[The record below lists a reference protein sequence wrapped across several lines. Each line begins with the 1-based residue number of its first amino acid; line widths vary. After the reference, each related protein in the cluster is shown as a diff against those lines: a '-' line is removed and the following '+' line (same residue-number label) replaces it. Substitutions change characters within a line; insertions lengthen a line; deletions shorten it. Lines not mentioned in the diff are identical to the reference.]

1 MQKFAVIGLGRFGMR
16 LARLLADSGAQVI
29 AIDRKRE
36 RIEAVRDRVDR
47 AVVLDSTD
55 EQSLKAQ
62 GIDKVDVAVVGI
74 GTDFEANALTT
85 VILKQQ
91 LGVPRVISRAT
102 TTVRGQ
108 ILSRIGADDTVNPE
122 RESAERW
129 SKHLLAPSIMEQ
141 IELAEGYSLVQ
152 IAAPSAFAGKTLKD
166 LAISSKYQV
175 NVIAIR
181 RIIHGQ
187 DDKVVISAPMADTII
202 EPEDILLVIGGD
214 EAIASL
220 PAD

>member
-1 MQKFAVIGLGRFGMR
+1 MR

-181 RIIHGQ
+181 RIVHGQ

-214 EAIASL
+214 DAIASI